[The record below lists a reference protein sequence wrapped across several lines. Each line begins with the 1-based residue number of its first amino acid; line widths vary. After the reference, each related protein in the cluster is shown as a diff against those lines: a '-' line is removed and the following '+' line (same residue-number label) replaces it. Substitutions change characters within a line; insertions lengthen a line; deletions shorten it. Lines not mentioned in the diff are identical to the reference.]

1 MEDLLLLPP
10 EYRPTS
16 AVVHGS
22 VIALGCMSGRVSIL
36 EFCEF
41 GSYLLRP
48 TSGADQVYLRLV
60 RGEGNDVSSKDE
72 GNVERVS
79 DGHRPNLKID

>member
-1 MEDLLLLPP
+1 MSL
-10 EYRPTS
+10 
-16 AVVHGS
+16 VHT
-22 VIALGCMSGRVSIL
+22 
-36 EFCEF
+36 
-41 GSYLLRP
+41 YLRP